1 MKKDSHFRNNIF
13 PWVIYGIG
21 TAVYALVLII
31 KMIKRPELLSPWFTI
46 LLALA
51 GVALGAFYMMY
62 LKKKVTN
69 RRPYLAL
76 KQGMIVVWVVGLIGV
91 TLTQISHWTYW
102 LCIFLA
108 GMSVGYFFIYIPK
121 FIEIKNYLTNLMK
134 EYNDTRVKRSES

>member
-1 MKKDSHFRNNIF
+1 MKFSMKKDSPFRNNIF
-13 PWVIYGIG
+13 PWVMYGIG
-21 TAVYALVLII
+21 TAAYVLILI
-31 KMIKRPELLSPWFTI
+31 VKMIKRPELLSPLFTI

-51 GVALGAFYMMY
+51 GIALGALYMMY

-76 KQGMIVVWVVGLIGV
+76 KQGMIIVWIVGLLCI

-108 GMSVGYFFIYIPK
+108 GMSVGYFFLYIPK
-121 FIEIKNYLTNLMK
+121 FIEIKNYLADLMK
-134 EYNDTRVKRSES
+134 DYEAQK